1 MQLRE
6 CDGCVC
12 EVKAV
17 NNNLI
22 ATGTVRILPEEEHL
36 LEVQDS
42 GGHLPSLG
50 LDTKVKLV
58 IHLPQRLQVLAARV
72 YISTEKFLRVRD
84 LESYAEYE
92 KRRFFRLAIDHSAI
106 LMPPSGMKDKNGKPL
121 PYRLTIRVRDLS
133 LCGLMFVSN
142 REFSVGDEMRI
153 TMTMV
158 NNEMEVLNVAIRRQ
172 IPWEEPGEWA
182 YGCEI
187 LRLSSHGEQRLN
199 AYMLEQQQIQIL
211 KSRR

>member
-36 LEVQDS
+36 LEIQDS

-92 KRRFFRLAIDHSAI
+92 KRRFFRLAIDHSAT
-106 LMPPSGMKDKNGKPL
+106 LMPPSGMRDKAGNRL
-121 PYRLTIRVRDLS
+121 PYRIPVRVKDLS
-133 LCGLMFVSN
+133 LCGLLFETE
-142 REFSVGDEMRI
+142 REFSVGDEMRL

-158 NNEMEVLNVAIRRQ
+158 NNEMEVLNIAIRR
-172 IPWEEPGEWA
+172 ELPGTNGQNA

-187 LRLSSHGEQRLN
+187 LRLSSLGEQHLS
-199 AYMLEQQQIQIL
+199 AYMLEQQQIQIR